1 MRYQA
6 FRQVSTGELTN
17 AIFTTAGDS
26 FDPAVTESRRLD
38 VAAAAGIPESDLE
51 AIDQATK
58 PTAAQQTI
66 VLLVEP
72 PTHQEE
78 AFERALAAIKAN
90 KDTAPWGAI
99 LYDSAE
105 ADGRIVP

>member
-58 PTAAQQTI
+58 PTAATI

-72 PTHQEE
+72 PTPQEE